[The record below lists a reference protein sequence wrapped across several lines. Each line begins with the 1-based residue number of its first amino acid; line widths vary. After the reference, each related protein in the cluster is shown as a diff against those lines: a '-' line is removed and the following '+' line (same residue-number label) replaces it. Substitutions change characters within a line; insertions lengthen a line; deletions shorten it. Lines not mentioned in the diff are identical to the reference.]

1 MDRSELTFD
10 QMVNDIDRCHW
21 SLPLSNGPRLT
32 LTVGYWDY
40 KFFSNIYDY
49 WSDIESSIHYSQNC
63 NYTYQFWTLA
73 FVAFYILILWGDGI
87 RLSYINNENSETWPF
102 KWMLFFGWC
111 HPLYY
116 LSSKTIKGCS

>member
-1 MDRSELTFD
+1 MFENFKKGFFPPIL
-10 QMVNDIDRCHW
+10 W
-21 SLPLSNGPRLT
+21 T
-32 LTVGYWDY
+32 LNKISTVTGLISY
-40 KFFSNIYDY
+40 IYDY
-49 WSDIESSIHYSQNC
+49 WSDIELSIHFSQNC

-73 FVAFYILILWGDGI
+73 FVAFYILILWGDGV